1 MTVEGYNTK
10 AIWTLCVSG
19 VCVNVRH
26 MLEGWKLLYIYCMI
40 NDNGYC
46 QTHKPKW
53 RRDEAEKHFV
63 ALYLK
68 GLHRPC
74 LVMYCSVPRHITYKP
89 CTILN
94 TSFIPLHHIC
104 YMPYW
109 ITDHTE
115 PQGTHV
121 FFMTL
126 HHTRGLQGIIYLYS
140 TCHEETDI
148 HSEQTQCL
156 FVHRDVYHTD
166 HIPGKKKSF
175 PFAPRNIKYY
185 R

>member
-68 GLHRPC
+68 GLYRPC

-94 TSFIPLHHIC
+94 MYSLLSHHIISAIC
-104 YMPYW
+104 
-109 ITDHTE
+109 HTE
-115 PQGTHV
+115 SQTTQNHKVHMFFLWHYITPEV
-121 FFMTL
+121 F
-126 HHTRGLQGIIYLYS
+126 RGLYIYTVRAMKRQTS
-140 TCHEETDI
+140 IQNKPNVCASRRIPHRP
-148 HSEQTQCL
+148 HSW
-156 FVHRDVYHTD
+156 
-166 HIPGKKKSF
+166 
-175 PFAPRNIKYY
+175 
-185 R
+185 

>member
-1 MTVEGYNTK
+1 
-10 AIWTLCVSG
+10 
-19 VCVNVRH
+19 
-26 MLEGWKLLYIYCMI
+26 MLEGWKLLYIYCLI

-94 TSFIPLHHIC
+94 MYDIFYPTTSYLLYAILNHRPHRTTRYTCFFLWH
-104 YMPYW
+104 Y
-109 ITDHTE
+109 ITPEVFRGLYIYTVRAMKRQTSIQNKPNVCLCIE
-115 PQGTHV
+115 TYTTQTTFLVKKKVFLLPQGILNIIGKYCITI
-121 FFMTL
+121 L
-126 HHTRGLQGIIYLYS
+126 HSRAI
-140 TCHEETDI
+140 
-148 HSEQTQCL
+148 
-156 FVHRDVYHTD
+156 
-166 HIPGKKKSF
+166 
-175 PFAPRNIKYY
+175 
-185 R
+185 